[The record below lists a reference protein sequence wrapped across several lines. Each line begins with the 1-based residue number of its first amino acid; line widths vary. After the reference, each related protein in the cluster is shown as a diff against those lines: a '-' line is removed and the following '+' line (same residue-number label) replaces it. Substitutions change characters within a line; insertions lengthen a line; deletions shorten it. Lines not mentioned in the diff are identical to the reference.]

1 MKLELYLTPLEEA
14 VLNAQDFSAGMALSA
29 MIQQLI
35 DRSDKLQK
43 VVNDRTLERSK
54 RAEAIRERRD
64 INLQLNIVASANALS
79 GIGA

>member
-1 MKLELYLTPLEEA
+1 MQIELTPLEVA

-29 MIQQLI
+29 MVQQLI
-35 DRSDKLQK
+35 DRSDELRK
-43 VVNDRTLERSK
+43 VVNDRSLERGQ
-54 RAEAIRERRD
+54 RAEALKERRD

>member
-1 MKLELYLTPLEEA
+1 MQIELTPLEEA

-29 MIQQLI
+29 MVQQLI
-35 DRSDKLQK
+35 DRSDELRK
-43 VVNDRTLERSK
+43 VVNDRSLERGQ
-54 RAEAIRERRD
+54 RAKALKERRD

>member
-1 MKLELYLTPLEEA
+1 MQIELTPLEEA

-29 MIQQLI
+29 MVQQLI
-35 DRSDKLQK
+35 DRSDELRK
-43 VVNDRTLERSK
+43 VVNDRSLERGQ
-54 RAEAIRERRD
+54 RAEALKERRD